1 MMGTNKV
8 ASWKRFPIG
17 ELARQRKLL
26 KENYLE
32 SDAKRAKLQKELN
45 IVQKDVTK
53 ISKRG
58 EQKFIIYEYLHTFV
72 VQI

>member
-1 MMGTNKV
+1 MMGTNKA

-53 ISKRG
+53 ISKRVS
-58 EQKFIIYEYLHTFV
+58 KSSLFMNIYILL
-72 VQI
+72 

>member
-1 MMGTNKV
+1 MMDTNKA

-26 KENYLE
+26 KENCLE

-53 ISKRG
+53 ISKSAN
-58 EQKFIIYEYLHTFV
+58 IL
-72 VQI
+72 

>member
-1 MMGTNKV
+1 MMGTNKA

-17 ELARQRKLL
+17 DLARQRKLL

-53 ISKRG
+53 ISKRVS
-58 EQKFIIYEYLHTFV
+58 KFIIYEYLHTFTV
-72 VQI
+72 KI